1 MRNRLPRLRTAKFAI
16 ALAFAC
22 WPAFAQTGPAWVAA
36 WATSQQVLGQTR
48 VSNAT
53 LRLIARV
60 TAPGDAIRLRFD
72 NTFGTAPVTFGKVSV
87 GPRQS
92 ASRPASVSPGL
103 LMPVTFDGQS
113 SVTIEAGGSVTSDP
127 IPLLVDAQEDLAV
140 SVYVPR
146 ADVPASQHSGAMVT
160 SFITENGA
168 GDLTASE
175 SGAPFKSRITT
186 MPWLKAI
193 DVRVT
198 APTTAIV
205 AFGDSITDGTCTTLD
220 GHDRWEDIVAQRLAL
235 QDTVRHSVVNEGIG
249 GNTVTRNVTPP
260 PDSTPGVE
268 RLDRDVLAHAG
279 VSHVVVFMGTN
290 DIRRDATAEQVI
302 NGLKDIVARV
312 RARGLKVIGVT
323 IVPRHNVA
331 PVGSNTGWNGA
342 KTKVRNEV
350 NAWIRESGSFDA
362 VIDFDNVVRN
372 AANPDLLK
380 VTYNCGDG
388 IHPSPLGYFQMG
400 KSVDLNL
407 FENKVG
413 HLLED
418 YSALFFSQS
427 FPGNVRFYTPGCKFI
442 DDMLNS
448 GIISFN
454 KSFAAWLVTELL
466 FAELRPGPFIL
477 T

>member
-1 MRNRLPRLRTAKFAI
+1 MRSLTRLWSFVIAATFAS
-16 ALAFAC
+16 
-22 WPAFAQTGPAWVAA
+22 WPAFAQTGTAWTTA
-36 WATSQQVLGQTR
+36 WGTSQQALGQTR

-53 LRLIARV
+53 LRLVARV

-72 NTFGTAPVTFGKVSV
+72 NTFGAAPVTFGKVSA

-92 ASRPASVSPGL
+92 ANNPASISPGL
-103 LMPVTFDGQS
+103 LMPVMFGGQS
-113 SVTIEAGGSVTSDP
+113 SVTIAPHGSVTSDP
-127 IPLLVDAQEDLAV
+127 IPLRVDAQEDLAV
-140 SVYVPR
+140 SVYIPG
-146 ADVPASQHSGAMVT
+146 ADVQASQHTGALVT
-160 SFITENGA
+160 SFMTDNGA

-175 SGAPFKSRITT
+175 SGAAFKTRITT

-235 QDTVRHSVVNEGIG
+235 QDVVRHSIVNEGIG
-249 GNTVTRNVTPP
+249 GNTVTRNVMPP
-260 PDSTPGVE
+260 PDSTPGAE

-279 VSHVVVFMGTN
+279 VSHVIVFMGTN
-290 DIRRDATAEQVI
+290 DIRREASAEQVI
-302 NGLKDIVARV
+302 NGLKDIVARA
-312 RARGLKVIGVT
+312 RSRGLKIIGVT

-331 PVGSNTGWNGA
+331 PVAANTGWNDA

-350 NAWIRESGSFDA
+350 NAWIRGGGAFDA
-362 VIDFDNVVRN
+362 VIDFDRVVRS
-372 AANPDLLK
+372 AANPDVLN

-407 FENKVG
+407 FETK
-413 HLLED
+413 
-418 YSALFFSQS
+418 
-427 FPGNVRFYTPGCKFI
+427 
-442 DDMLNS
+442 
-448 GIISFN
+448 
-454 KSFAAWLVTELL
+454 
-466 FAELRPGPFIL
+466 
-477 T
+477 

>member
-1 MRNRLPRLRTAKFAI
+1 MRGGLPRLRTVGFAI
-16 ALAFAC
+16 AVAFAC
-22 WPAFAQTGPAWVAA
+22 WPAFAQTGPGWTTAWG
-36 WATSQQVLGQTR
+36 TSQQALGQTR

-72 NTFGTAPVTFGKVSV
+72 NTFGTAPVTFGKVSA

-92 ASRPASVSPGL
+92 ANNPAGISPSL
-103 LMPVTFDGQS
+103 LMPVMFAGQS
-113 SVTIEAGGSVTSDP
+113 SVTIAPGGSVTSDP
-127 IPLLVDAQEDLAV
+127 IPLRVDAQEDVAV
-140 SVYVPR
+140 SVYVPGS
-146 ADVPASQHSGAMVT
+146 DVPASQHNGAIVT
-160 SFITENGA
+160 SFATDNGA

-175 SGAPFKSRITT
+175 SGAPFKTRITT

-193 DVRVT
+193 DVRAT

-220 GHDRWEDIVAQRLAL
+220 AHDRWEDIVAQRLAL
-235 QDTVRHSVVNEGIG
+235 QDTVRHSIVNEGIG

-260 PDSTPGVE
+260 PDSTPGTE

-290 DIRRDATAEQVI
+290 DIRREASAEQVI
-302 NGLKDIVARV
+302 DGLKDIVARV
-312 RARGLKVIGVT
+312 KARGFKIIGVT

-331 PVGSNTGWNGA
+331 AGNTGWNDA

-350 NAWIRESGSFDA
+350 NAWIRGDAAFDGI
-362 VIDFDNVVRN
+362 IDFDRVVRS
-372 AANPDLLK
+372 AANPDLLN

-407 FENKVG
+407 FETK
-413 HLLED
+413 
-418 YSALFFSQS
+418 
-427 FPGNVRFYTPGCKFI
+427 
-442 DDMLNS
+442 
-448 GIISFN
+448 
-454 KSFAAWLVTELL
+454 
-466 FAELRPGPFIL
+466 
-477 T
+477 